1 MIHFIL
7 SLLITGLILPD
18 STSLTERHTET
29 YDQRLDE
36 AIEDFYQTNWE
47 VAEKSFEA
55 LRRDYP
61 EDPTP
66 LFFQSMMPFWEYFL
80 IDQTPELANEFLS
93 ISEEAVKLSEKKLEN
108 SPDDTTMVLLLSGL
122 HGYRSLVAAGE
133 SNYRV
138 AIRSGMTGFSF
149 TRKLLSLDSER
160 PDARIGRGMFYYMVG
175 TIPREMKWASNMIGL
190 RGDMEQGFEELKI
203 ASESESYISNDAKLM
218 LMYLYEREEKY
229 GQALKYA
236 EMLTEEFPENVI
248 FKYKQGE
255 ILEKMGQAEPAKQIF
270 KEIIELNNPV
280 LTGITEKSRK
290 KVNKLEKITMNE

>member
-7 SLLITGLILPD
+7 CLMIYGLILPD
-18 STSLTERHTET
+18 FSIITEPNTET
-29 YDQRLDE
+29 YDERLDD
-36 AIEDFYQTNWE
+36 AIEDFYQSSWDE
-47 VAEKSFEA
+47 AGKSFDE
-55 LRRDYP
+55 LRSDYP
-61 EDPTP
+61 DDPTP

-93 ISEEAVKLSEKKLEN
+93 TSEKAVKLSEQKLEK
-108 SPDDTTMVLLLSGL
+108 SPGDTTMVLLLSGL

-138 AIRSGMTGFSF
+138 AIKSGMTGFSF
-149 TRKLLSLDSER
+149 TRKLLSLDADR

-203 ASESESYISNDAKLM
+203 ASESDSYISNDAKLM
-218 LMYLYEREEKY
+218 LMYLYEREEEY
-229 GQALKYA
+229 EEALKYA
-236 EMLTEEFPENVI
+236 EMLTQEFPDNVI

-255 ILEKMGQAEPAKQIF
+255 ILEKIGLLEPAKQTF
-270 KEIIELNNPV
+270 EEIIELNNPV
-280 LTGITEKSRK
+280 LTRITEKSRK
-290 KVNKLEKITMNE
+290 KVNKLEKFL